1 MYNCILVPVDGSDL
15 SMDALMLAAELVS
28 GDAPTL
34 ELLHVPEHAPTGEE
48 LGHWSGT
55 PGAADD
61 RGIEQAALDLL
72 DQAAGAVA
80 DRGIRVN
87 SNVLWA
93 PPARAIVDH
102 AAELDVD
109 AIVMGSRGLS
119 DLKGLFLGSV
129 SHRVLHTAGCRV
141 ILIR

>member
-1 MYNCILVPVDGSDL
+1 MYNTILVPIDGSDS
-15 SMDALMLAAELVS
+15 SMDALALATELVS

-55 PGAADD
+55 PGSGDD
-61 RGIEQAALDLL
+61 SGIEQSALDLL
-72 DQAAGAVA
+72 DRAARSVSNT
-80 DRGIRVN
+80 DIRVN

-109 AIVMGSRGLS
+109 AIVMGSRGVS
-119 DLKGLFLGSV
+119 DLQGLFLGSV